1 MIQRLAIISII
12 IASLYGCAIFSS
24 APLTDGQLN
33 TQVDNALAN
42 GAPESAINIVNQAL
56 KSDPN
61 NATLFVTRAKINS
74 ALQQETAASDDYKTA
89 IKLAPADAS
98 ILNQYAI
105 FLCQQKSINDANLTF
120 QSALNQ
126 AESTFTAQVYT
137 DWASCNAAN
146 QQIDDAIANYT
157 SALSY
162 ESVPYAAYAGI
173 TNLYIAQKN
182 YPIANYYISLYQAP
196 LRPDELYL
204 KITVLQSLS
213 ETNLKPSDKTKL
225 NQKLAELK
233 AQLLEQFPNS
243 TEAQALSTEKT
254 PQTKTTTQT
263 PLIIPVTNENTISIV
278 SRSSNQKNIVSRIE
292 QDPTGHNYIIVQPSD
307 TLYSISRTTKVS
319 VEQITRLNKLKSN
332 NLPVGKKLYLPNTP
346 LK

>member
-1 MIQRLAIISII
+1 MIQRLATISII
-12 IASLYGCAIFSS
+12 ITGLYGCAIFSS
-24 APLTDGQLN
+24 TPLTDEQLN

-42 GAPESAINIVNQAL
+42 GNPESAIRIVNQAI
-56 KSDPN
+56 KSEPN
-61 NATLFVTRAKINS
+61 NATLFVTRAKINTS
-74 ALQQETAASDDYKTA
+74 LQQESAASNDYTTA
-89 IKLAPADAS
+89 LKLAPTDAG

-105 FLCQQKSINDANLTF
+105 FLCQQKSIDDANLTF

-126 AESTFTAQVYT
+126 AESTFAAQIYT

-146 QQIDDAIANYT
+146 QQIDDALANYT

-162 ESVPYAAYAGI
+162 ESAPYAAYAGI
-173 TNLYIAQKN
+173 TNLYVAQKN
-182 YPIANYYISLYQAP
+182 YPIANYYINLYQASP
-196 LRPDELYL
+196 RPDQLYL

-213 ETNLKPSDKTKL
+213 KTNLKLNDKTKL

-243 TEAQALSTEKT
+243 IEAQSLGTEKT
-254 PQTKTTTQT
+254 PLMKTTTQT

-278 SRSSNQKNIVSRIE
+278 NSSPNQKDIVSRIE
-292 QDPTGHNYIIVQPSD
+292 KDSNGRSYITVQPDD
-307 TLYSISRTTKVS
+307 TLYSISRITKVS
-319 VEQITRLNKLKSN
+319 VEQISRLNKLKSN
-332 NLPVGKKLYLPNTP
+332 NLPIGKKLYLPNTS